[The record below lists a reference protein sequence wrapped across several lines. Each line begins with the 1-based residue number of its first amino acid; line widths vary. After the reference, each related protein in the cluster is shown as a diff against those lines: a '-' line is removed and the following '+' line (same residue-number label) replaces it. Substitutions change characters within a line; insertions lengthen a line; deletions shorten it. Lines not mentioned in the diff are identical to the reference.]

1 MDEHDLW
8 KEIRETRSLTP
19 EIRDTIALLYGDRG
33 CKALAALDRGHVK
46 KYNDFVVVVGASAEY
61 VVEEDY
67 CTCRDFS
74 FRRGCC
80 WHLLAAR
87 LAALCGCFEVY
98 DLWYQDTWSGRG

>member
-1 MDEHDLW
+1 MDERDFW
-8 KEIRETRSLTP
+8 KRLREIRSLTP
-19 EIRDTIALLYGDRG
+19 EIRETIVQLYGDRG
-33 CKALAALDRGHVK
+33 RKALAALDRGQVNQ
-46 KYNDFVVVVGASAEY
+46 YNDFVVVVGASGEY

-87 LAALCGCFEVY
+87 LAALSGCFVEI

>member
-1 MDEHDLW
+1 W
-8 KEIRETRSLTP
+8 KKIKETHALTP
-19 EIRDTIALLYGDRG
+19 EIRDAIVCLYGDRG
-33 CKALAALDRGHVK
+33 CKALAALDRSQVK
-46 KYNDFVVVVGASAEY
+46 KYNDFVVVIGASDEY

-74 FRRGCC
+74 FRRGHC

-87 LAALCGCFEVY
+87 LADLCGCFEVY